1 VHNEKGGAI
10 DIGRALSNHS
20 ILGGSLKDGL
30 DNAVFDQPLT
40 LDFTFQAELQ
50 VERVLFDPPI
60 AGTSSYEVI
69 DDRLR
74 LYMVPD
80 EQRYTFILE

>member
-1 VHNEKGGAI
+1 
-10 DIGRALSNHS
+10 
-20 ILGGSLKDGL
+20 L